1 MASTTEIVKNG
12 LWTNNPGLVQLLGLC
27 PLLAVSSTVINALGM
42 GVATTL
48 VLLVSNVA
56 VSMIRNSV
64 RQDIRIPVFVM
75 IIAAAVTTI
84 ELVMNAAFHE
94 LYTILGIFIPLI
106 VTNCVII
113 GRAEAFAS
121 RNNVWLA
128 GLDGIMMGV
137 GFTLVLLALGGIR
150 EVLAFGTLFDRA
162 ELMFGPAASAWQIT
176 VIPEFRGFLLAA
188 LPPGAFLALGCL
200 IAFKNAVDG
209 RLEKAQKAK
218 TAAIETVAA

>member
-1 MASTTEIVKNG
+1 MAAVSEIVKNG
-12 LWTNNPGLVQLLGLC
+12 LWSNNPGLVQLLGLC
-27 PLLAVSSTVINALGM
+27 PLLAVSSTVINSLGM
-42 GVATTL
+42 AVATTL
-48 VLLVSNVA
+48 VLLISNIA

-84 ELVMNAAFHE
+84 ELVMNALFHE

-121 RNNVWLA
+121 RNSVPKA
-128 GLDGIMMGV
+128 ALDGLMMGV
-137 GFTLVLLALGGIR
+137 GFAIVLLALGAMR

-162 ELMFGPAASAWQIT
+162 ELMFGPVASSWQLTI
-176 VIPEFRGFLLAA
+176 IPEYRGFLLAA
-188 LPPGAFLALGCL
+188 LPPGAFIGLGFL
-200 IAFKNAVDG
+200 IALKNQLDQQ
-209 RLEKAQKAK
+209 LKKP
-218 TAAIETVAA
+218 AAIQAAAAETATP